1 MTQTFGRRT
10 APSYHAP
17 VREPAIPHEVQ
28 QALAAVRRPQQ
39 DPEFAAWTRARAM
52 TRWKIWGMCFLIVL
66 GGPLAFFL
74 PEGVGRIAG
83 IASTTIGIT
92 GMVLRWMERPPTAEP
107 RRKRSRHQSDRDGGF
122 DTESLGDRWSPDGS
136 GSDGGD

>member
-17 VREPAIPHEVQ
+17 IPEPAIPLEVQ
-28 QALAAVRRPQQ
+28 QALAAVKRPQQ
-39 DPEFAAWTRARAM
+39 DPELAAWTRARAM

-74 PEGVGRIAG
+74 PEGIGRIAG
-83 IASTTIGIT
+83 LASTTIGVT
-92 GMVLRWMERPPTAEP
+92 GMVLRWMERPPGSSQK
-107 RRKRSRHQSDRDGGF
+107 RKRARDRSDRDEGF
-122 DTESLGDRWSPDGS
+122 DTESLTDQWSPDG
-136 GSDGGD
+136 GD